1 MEIDFLITKDNITS
15 KHNIIPIKVKSKD
28 RYTYS
33 SLNKL
38 QVKYKDYVDNPIIV
52 HTKDLKIE
60 NNILYLP
67 IYMASLL

>member
-1 MEIDFLITKDNITS
+1 MEIDFLITIDNITS

-28 RYTYS
+28 RYTYP